1 MYQVYLKNAI
11 VLQLIAGILYVVLSL
26 SLSKHTI
33 VQTLP
38 FDLGF
43 GLATFLVSSLLA
55 FWGFHHYR
63 ERR

>member
-1 MYQVYLKNAI
+1 MYQVYLKNAL

-26 SLSKHTI
+26 LLSKHTI

-43 GLATFLVSSLLA
+43 GLVTFLVTSLLA
-55 FWGFHHYR
+55 FWGFQHYR
-63 ERR
+63 